1 MNAST
6 TLFLLPFIFVNACDN
21 LIMADDVATPSNPP
35 VALID
40 KEKLEETLLDEIMI
54 EVNVSQ

>member
-1 MNAST
+1 
-6 TLFLLPFIFVNACDN
+6 
-21 LIMADDVATPSNPP
+21 MADDVATPSNPP